1 MAPLPEPSMT
11 SFMDVMSDFGMD
23 RMLKNNIWKAEAARI
38 VARNVEGVTKEAP
51 ETPSWTTPTKSSKRL
66 GVGAEVGEVG
76 AEVGEVGAEV
86 GEVGAEVG
94 VDVVGLPHWS

>member
-1 MAPLPEPSMT
+1 M
-11 SFMDVMSDFGMD
+11 
-23 RMLKNNIWKAEAARI
+23 KNNIWKAEAARI

-51 ETPSWTTPTKSSKRL
+51 ETPSWTTPTKSSKRS

-86 GEVGAEVG
+86 GVGATPG
-94 VDVVGLPHWS
+94 SPLDVVGPPHWS